1 MDVPSIALIFFFYGL
16 AFFSMGLAVT
26 LEAGRGSDERLRY
39 ALRPLALFGFL
50 HGTHEWLEMFQI
62 LGILPGQDTA
72 PLAWQSIRIALLA
85 FSFLSL
91 AAFGSALLAP
101 TRRFRRVALL
111 VPLLLAAIWGF
122 GVLALRG
129 NYPVSS
135 ELWVVADVWSRYVL
149 AIPSA
154 LLATAGLIRQQRE
167 FRRVGLERFG
177 RDTLWAAVAFAWY
190 GLVGQIFV
198 APSPLPPS
206 NVVNSTLFFELFGF
220 PVQLLRATVAIIG
233 AFFVIRFLRASEVET
248 QRHIAKL
255 QEERLR
261 EAERRESLRGEL
273 LGRVV
278 AAQEAERQRIGRE
291 LHDETGQ
298 ALTAIGLGLRGVSSI
313 LREDVDKAA
322 GNMRHLE
329 GLVVHSL
336 TELQRLI
343 SDLRPSHL
351 DDLGLASALRWYA
364 GEVETRVPLKIR
376 VNVDGEDR
384 DLPAPVKTGLFRIA
398 QEALTNVVK
407 HANADNV
414 EVRLI
419 FEIDGVQ
426 LEVIDDGS
434 GFNPQILSKDSSR
447 PSWGLA
453 GMEERAALFKGRF
466 QLESADG
473 EGTRVRVT
481 VPYQELSEE
490 YDDDTSNVGG

>member
-26 LEAGRGSDERLRY
+26 LEVGRGSDERLRY

-91 AAFGSALLAP
+91 AAFGSALLAS
-101 TRRFRRVALL
+101 TRQFRRVALI

-129 NYPVSS
+129 IYPVSS

-154 LLATAGLIRQQRE
+154 LLASAGLIRQQRE

-190 GLVGQIFV
+190 GLVGQVFV

-220 PVQLLRATVAIIG
+220 PVQLLRATVAIMG

-248 QRHIAKL
+248 QRHIAEL
-255 QEERLR
+255 QSERLR
-261 EAERRESLRGEL
+261 EAERREALRGEL

-298 ALTAIGLGLRGVSSI
+298 ALTAIGLGLRGVSST

-322 GNMRHLE
+322 GNMRQLE
-329 GLVVHSL
+329 GLVAHSL

-343 SDLRPSHL
+343 ADLRPSHL

-364 GEVETRVPLKIR
+364 GEVETRVPLKIK
-376 VNVDGEDR
+376 VKVEGEDR
-384 DLPAPVKTGLFRIA
+384 DLHAPVNTGLFRIA

-407 HANADNV
+407 HAHAEHV

-419 FEIDGVQ
+419 FENDGVQ
-426 LEVIDDGS
+426 LEVSDDGS
-434 GFNPQILSKDSSR
+434 GFNPQLLSADLSR

-453 GMEERAALFKGRF
+453 GMEERAALFNGRF
-466 QLESADG
+466 QLESAEG

-490 YDDDTSNVGG
+490 YDDDTSNAGG

>member
-1 MDVPSIALIFFFYGL
+1 MDVSSIALIFFFYGL

-26 LEAGRGSDERLRY
+26 LEVGRGSDERLRY

-72 PLAWQSIRIALLA
+72 LLAWQSIRIALLA

-101 TRRFRRVALL
+101 TRQFRRVALI

-129 NYPVSS
+129 KYPVSS

-154 LLATAGLIRQQRE
+154 LLASAGLIRQQRE

-198 APSPLPPS
+198 SPSPLPPS
-206 NVVNSTLFFELFGF
+206 NVVNSMLFFELFGF

-261 EAERRESLRGEL
+261 EAERREALRGEL

-298 ALTAIGLGLRGVSSI
+298 ALTAIGLGLRGVSST

-322 GNMRHLE
+322 GNMRQLE
-329 GLVVHSL
+329 GLVAHSL

-364 GEVETRVPLKIR
+364 GEVETRVPLKIK
-376 VNVDGEDR
+376 VNVEGEDR
-384 DLPAPVKTGLFRIA
+384 DLPAPVKTGLFRIV

-407 HANADNV
+407 HANAEKV
-414 EVRLI
+414 EVRLV
-419 FEIDGVQ
+419 FEIDSVQ
-426 LEVIDDGS
+426 LEVSDDGS
-434 GFNPQILSKDSSR
+434 GFNPEILSMDSSR

-453 GMEERAALFKGRF
+453 GMEERAALFNGRF
-466 QLESADG
+466 QLESAEG
-473 EGTRVRVT
+473 EGTRVRVI

-490 YDDDTSNVGG
+490 YDDDSSNAGG

>member
-1 MDVPSIALIFFFYGL
+1 
-16 AFFSMGLAVT
+16 
-26 LEAGRGSDERLRY
+26 
-39 ALRPLALFGFL
+39 
-50 HGTHEWLEMFQI
+50 
-62 LGILPGQDTA
+62 
-72 PLAWQSIRIALLA
+72 
-85 FSFLSL
+85 
-91 AAFGSALLAP
+91 
-101 TRRFRRVALL
+101 
-111 VPLLLAAIWGF
+111 
-122 GVLALRG
+122 
-129 NYPVSS
+129 
-135 ELWVVADVWSRYVL
+135 VADVWSRYVL

-154 LLATAGLIRQQRE
+154 LLASAGLIRQQRE

-198 APSPLPPS
+198 TPSPLPPS
-206 NVVNSTLFFELFGF
+206 NVVNSTLFFEMFGF
-220 PVQLLRATVAIIG
+220 PVQLLRAAVAIVG

-248 QRHIAKL
+248 QRHIAEL
-255 QEERLR
+255 REERLR
-261 EAERRESLRGEL
+261 EAERREALRGEL

-278 AAQEAERQRIGRE
+278 DAQEAERQR
-291 LHDETGQ
+291 
-298 ALTAIGLGLRGVSSI
+298 SSI

-329 GLVVHSL
+329 GLVAHSL

-376 VNVDGEDR
+376 VSVEGEDR
-384 DLPAPVKTGLFRIA
+384 DLPAPVKTGLFRIV

-407 HANADNV
+407 HAHAENV
-414 EVRLI
+414 EVKLV

-434 GFNPQILSKDSSR
+434 GFNPQILLRDSSR

-453 GMEERAALFKGRF
+453 GMEERAALFNGRF

-473 EGTRVRVT
+473 EGTRVRVI

-490 YDDDTSNVGG
+490 YDDDTSNAGG

>member
-1 MDVPSIALIFFFYGL
+1 MDVPNIALIFFFYGL

-26 LEAGRGSDERLRY
+26 LEVGRGSDERLRY

-50 HGTHEWLEMFQI
+50 HGSHEWLEMFQI
-62 LGILPGQDTA
+62 LGILPGQETA

-91 AAFGSALLAP
+91 AAFGSTLLAP
-101 TRRFRRVALL
+101 TRQFRRVALI

-129 NYPVSS
+129 KYPVSS

-154 LLATAGLIRQQRE
+154 LLASAGLIRQQRE

-190 GLVGQIFV
+190 GLVGQVFV
-198 APSPLPPS
+198 VPSPLPPS
-206 NVVNSTLFFELFGF
+206 NVVNSMLFFKLFGF

-261 EAERRESLRGEL
+261 EAERREALRGEL

-298 ALTAIGLGLRGVSSI
+298 ALTAIGLGLRGVSST

-322 GNMRHLE
+322 GNMRQLE
-329 GLVVHSL
+329 GLVAHSL

-376 VNVDGEDR
+376 VNVEGEDR
-384 DLPAPVKTGLFRIA
+384 DLPTPVKTGLFRIA

-434 GFNPQILSKDSSR
+434 GFNPQILLRDSSR

-453 GMEERAALFKGRF
+453 GMEERAALFNGRF

-473 EGTRVRVT
+473 EGTRVRVIA
-481 VPYQELSEE
+481 PNQELPEE
-490 YDDDTSNVGG
+490 YDDDTSNAGG

>member
-1 MDVPSIALIFFFYGL
+1 MDIPNIALIFFFYGL

-26 LEAGRGSDERLRY
+26 LEVGRGSDERLQY
-39 ALRPLALFGFL
+39 ALRPLALFGFI
-50 HGTHEWLEMFQI
+50 HGTHEWVEMFQI
-62 LGILPGQDTA
+62 LGILPGQSTA

-135 ELWVVADVWSRYVL
+135 ELWDAADVWTRYVL

-154 LLATAGLIRQQRE
+154 ILASAGLIAQQRE
-167 FRRVGLERFG
+167 FRRAGLARFG
-177 RDTLWAAVAFAWY
+177 RDSLWAAVAFAWY
-190 GLVGQIFV
+190 GVVGQVFTR
-198 APSPLPPS
+198 ASPLPPS
-206 NVVNSTLFFELFGF
+206 NVINQALFFELFGF
-220 PVQLLRATVAIIG
+220 PVQLLRAAVAIAG
-233 AFFVIRFLRASEVET
+233 AFFVIRFLRSSEVET
-248 QRHIAKL
+248 KRQIAELQR
-255 QEERLR
+255 ERLQ
-261 EAERRESLRGEL
+261 EAERREALRGEL
-273 LGRVV
+273 FGRVV
-278 AAQEAERQRIGRE
+278 VAQESERQRIGRE

-298 ALTAIGLGLRGVSSI
+298 ALTAIGLGLRATGSM
-313 LREDVDKAA
+313 LRENVDKAA
-322 GNMRHLE
+322 GNLNQLE
-329 GLVVHSL
+329 RLVAHSL
-336 TELQRLI
+336 NELLRLI

-364 GEVETRVPLKIR
+364 GEVETRVPLNINVKIE
-376 VNVDGEDR
+376 GEDK

-414 EVRLI
+414 EVSLI
-419 FEIDGVQ
+419 FETDGVQ
-426 LEVIDDGS
+426 LDVIDDGC
-434 GFNPQILSKDSSR
+434 GFNPQMLSMDLAR

-453 GMEERAALFKGRF
+453 GMEERAALFNGRF
-466 QLESADG
+466 QLESGEG
-473 EGTRVRVT
+473 EGTRIRVI
-481 VPYQELSEE
+481 VPYQQISEE
-490 YDDDTSNVGG
+490 YDDDPSNAGG

>member
-1 MDVPSIALIFFFYGL
+1 
-16 AFFSMGLAVT
+16 
-26 LEAGRGSDERLRY
+26 
-39 ALRPLALFGFL
+39 
-50 HGTHEWLEMFQI
+50 
-62 LGILPGQDTA
+62 
-72 PLAWQSIRIALLA
+72 
-85 FSFLSL
+85 
-91 AAFGSALLAP
+91 
-101 TRRFRRVALL
+101 
-111 VPLLLAAIWGF
+111 
-122 GVLALRG
+122 
-129 NYPVSS
+129 
-135 ELWVVADVWSRYVL
+135 VADVWSRYVL

-220 PVQLLRATVAIIG
+220 PIQLLRAIVAIMG

-298 ALTAIGLGLRGVSSI
+298 ALTAIGLGLRGVSST

-329 GLVVHSL
+329 GLVAHSL

-407 HANADNV
+407 HAHAENV
-414 EVRLI
+414 EVRLV
-419 FEIDGVQ
+419 FEIDSVQ
-426 LEVIDDGS
+426 LEVRDDGS
-434 GFNPQILSKDSSR
+434 GFNPEILSMDSSR

-453 GMEERAALFKGRF
+453 GMEERAALFNGRF
-466 QLESADG
+466 KLESAEG
-473 EGTRVRVT
+473 EGTRVRVI
-481 VPYQELSEE
+481 VPYQELAEE
-490 YDDDTSNVGG
+490 YDDDSSNAGG

>member
-1 MDVPSIALIFFFYGL
+1 MDVHNIALIFFFYGL

-26 LEAGRGSDERLRY
+26 LEVGRGSDERLRY

-50 HGTHEWLEMFQI
+50 HGSHEWLEMFQI
-62 LGILPGQDTA
+62 LGILPGQETA

-101 TRRFRRVALL
+101 TRQFRRVALI

-129 NYPVSS
+129 KYPVSS

-154 LLATAGLIRQQRE
+154 LLASAGLIRQQRE

-198 APSPLPPS
+198 SPSPLPPS
-206 NVVNSTLFFELFGF
+206 NVVNSMLFFELFGF

-261 EAERRESLRGEL
+261 EAERREALRGEL

-298 ALTAIGLGLRGVSSI
+298 ALTAIGLGLRGVSST

-322 GNMRHLE
+322 GNMRQLE
-329 GLVVHSL
+329 GLVAHSL

-364 GEVETRVPLKIR
+364 GEVETRVPLKIK
-376 VNVDGEDR
+376 VNVEGEDR
-384 DLPAPVKTGLFRIA
+384 DLPAPVKTGLFRIV

-407 HANADNV
+407 HANAEKV
-414 EVRLI
+414 EVRLV
-419 FEIDGVQ
+419 FEIDSVQ
-426 LEVIDDGS
+426 LEVSDDGS
-434 GFNPQILSKDSSR
+434 GFNPEILSMDSSR

-453 GMEERAALFKGRF
+453 GMEERAALFNGRF
-466 QLESADG
+466 QLESAEG
-473 EGTRVRVT
+473 EGTRVRVI

-490 YDDDTSNVGG
+490 YDDDSSNAGG